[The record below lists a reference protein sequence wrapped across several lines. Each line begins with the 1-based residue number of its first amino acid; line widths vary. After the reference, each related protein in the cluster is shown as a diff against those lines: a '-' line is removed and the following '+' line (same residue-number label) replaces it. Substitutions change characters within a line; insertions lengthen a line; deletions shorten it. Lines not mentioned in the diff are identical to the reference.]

1 VTLTPAE
8 NNRSQPIRCGGWS
21 AEEYSVAGVC
31 GINGNSPWR
40 GMCCEYFD
48 IIHVHMIANHES
60 SDHEIMIG
68 DITHGSL
75 WCIRAS

>member
-1 VTLTPAE
+1 
-8 NNRSQPIRCGGWS
+8 
-21 AEEYSVAGVC
+21 
-31 GINGNSPWR
+31 
-40 GMCCEYFD
+40 MCCEYFD